1 MAVTAVR
8 ESADPHCLPDVT
20 IRACRVPAG
29 DGDCMVTVW
38 YLAHLQQSKVEL
50 RPCLQN
56 QWGCTADWPA
66 PSPSWPW
73 SSCAIP
79 TCQL

>member
-1 MAVTAVR
+1 MAVTAVS

-38 YLAHLQQSKVEL
+38 GQYGDSMVTV
-50 RPCLQN
+50 
-56 QWGCTADWPA
+56 W
-66 PSPSWPW
+66 
-73 SSCAIP
+73 
-79 TCQL
+79 